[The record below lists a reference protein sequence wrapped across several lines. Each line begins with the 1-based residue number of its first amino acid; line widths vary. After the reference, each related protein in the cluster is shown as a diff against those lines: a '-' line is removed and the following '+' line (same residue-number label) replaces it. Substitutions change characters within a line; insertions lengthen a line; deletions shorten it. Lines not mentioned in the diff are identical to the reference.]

1 LENETK
7 SKFLNKYKYIRN
19 KMSNIF
25 KNNNLKSTSTEDQ
38 CVEYP
43 SIMEKNINQSN
54 THGWD
59 YFKNGDP
66 YTCEELFHHLHE
78 FEYCNSS
85 LEDSLY
91 GQTPGKICSACLP
104 DNTKKLVYNC

>member
-1 LENETK
+1 
-7 SKFLNKYKYIRN
+7 IRN